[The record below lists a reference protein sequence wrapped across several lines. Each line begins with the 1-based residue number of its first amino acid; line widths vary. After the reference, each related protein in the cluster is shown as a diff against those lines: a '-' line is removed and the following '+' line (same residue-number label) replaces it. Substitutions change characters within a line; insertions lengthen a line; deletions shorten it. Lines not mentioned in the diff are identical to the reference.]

1 MENFTPEMI
10 EKAKTATNAE
20 ELLAMAKAGGMELT
34 AEDAKTYFEMLNPK
48 TGELSDDELDAV
60 SGGGCKSKKS
70 GRTVVTN
77 LCTCFTGMWEP
88 LIASAHSTGNLGLG
102 DYKYHETWVRNDH
115 EKLRD
120 TWQVK
125 TPYKCGSCCH
135 LEFEGATGVCG
146 KS

>member
-1 MENFTPEMI
+1 MDNFTPEMI
-10 EKAKTATNAE
+10 EKAKAVKSVD
-20 ELLAMAKAGGMELT
+20 ELIDMAQADGLELT
-34 AEDAKTYFEMLNPK
+34 PEDAKTYFEMLNPK
-48 TGELSDDELDAV
+48 SGEISDDELDAV
-60 SGGGCKSKKS
+60 SGGGCKSRKS

-77 LCTCFTGMWEP
+77 HCTCFTGMWEP
-88 LIASAHSTGNLGLG
+88 LIAKTWTEGSPGFS
-102 DYKYHETWVRNDH
+102 DYKYHETWVRYDNRT
-115 EKLRD
+115 LRD